1 MCIRDRKIR
10 RLSHETGVA
19 VVSSVREAEAFLKAF
34 NEISKSFE
42 DMEAIQNVS

>member
-1 MCIRDRKIR
+1 MVGKLEDYLMKQESQLC
-10 RLSHETGVA
+10 L
-19 VVSSVREAEAFLKAF
+19 SVREAEAFLKAF